1 MTAPA
6 LKGIPLRAF
15 VAFVDGRSPMIN
27 DLMRTL
33 AWKRCA
39 RARRLTQ
46 GSFMVS
52 ISLSQSARLTE
63 LGNFTLARALKSTWL
78 SASRKDDGSY
88 EIDASQSEPAAS
100 GLQALIPWRAAR
112 SARAMAYAELR
123 ERVALAEE
131 RVAELKT
138 ALDEMRAQRDA
149 WQKMAQARIRPTPTG
164 NSRCSWVRTHDR
176 AAARGKYARRGAASV
191 TYPGQI
197 SWEYDRTCRV
207 SRYHA
212 RKEAPLEKPDPG
224 GLPRGPVSKSA
235 CLISD
240 ERAAVAVCEHAPST
254 ERPSLPCGR
263 ARLRAPRYATLVP
276 PKGRSA
282 SIDPQPWQRTAGRW
296 L

>member
-1 MTAPA
+1 MTASCPWKASKNRPIINSFSHLAVPA
-6 LKGIPLRAF
+6 FSEG
-15 VAFVDGRSPMIN
+15 D
-27 DLMRTL
+27 L
-33 AWKRCA
+33 AWIC
-39 RARRLTQ
+39 
-46 GSFMVS
+46 
-52 ISLSQSARLTE
+52 
-63 LGNFTLARALKSTWL
+63 
-78 SASRKDDGSY
+78 
-88 EIDASQSEPAAS
+88 
-100 GLQALIPWRAAR
+100 
-112 SARAMAYAELR
+112 
-123 ERVALAEE
+123 
-131 RVAELKT
+131 
-138 ALDEMRAQRDA
+138 
-149 WQKMAQARIRPTPTG
+149 
-164 NSRCSWVRTHDR
+164 
-176 AAARGKYARRGAASV
+176 AARGKYARRGAASV

-224 GLPRGPVSKSA
+224 GLPGGPVAKSA